1 MTLVTLLG
9 GARSGKS
16 RLAIELVSA
25 TGEPVTFV
33 ATGEARDEEMTER
46 IAAHRLARPE
56 GWATIEEPHALEE
69 AFAAV
74 PADHTA
80 IVDCLSLW
88 VANVLE
94 RGDPD
99 DEIVAS
105 AVRAARAASS
115 HASLVVAVSNEV
127 GLGIVPMSPL
137 GRAYRDLLGTVNR
150 VWVEESAEA
159 AFVVAGSLLPLL
171 PSDGLVARAAGGR
184 LGGG

>member
-1 MTLVTLLG
+1 VTLVTLLG

-25 TGEPVTFV
+25 TGGPVTFI

-46 IAAHRLARPE
+46 IESHRRSRPV
-56 GWATIEEPHALEE
+56 GWTTIEEPHELER
-69 AFAAV
+69 AV
-74 PADHTA
+74 ASLPRDHAA

-94 RGDPD
+94 RGTPED
-99 DEIVAS
+99 DIVAC
-105 AVRAARAASS
+105 AAAAARAASS
-115 HASLVVAVSNEV
+115 HGSLVVGVSNEV

-150 VWVEESAEA
+150 VWVEASAEA
-159 AFVVAGSLLPLL
+159 AFVVAGRLLPL
-171 PSDGLVARAAGGR
+171 SSANGLVARAEEGTFDGD
-184 LGGG
+184 